1 MARRWLRAAFT
12 GLLICLGQGPAIAA
26 PDEGLAG
33 LLRLDEIIAVMRDE
47 GLAGAADLDGE
58 MLGGRGGDFW
68 RAEARRIYDAGRMSD
83 VVRRALSAGLSA
95 KQAARV
101 RAFYDTER
109 GRRILAL
116 ETAARVA
123 IADPAVEEAAR
134 ARYRQRRDGGDERLA
149 AIGRFVE
156 VNDLIERNVAGTTE
170 SNLQFYRGMI
180 EGGGKGMDEQ
190 AILDRVRARQ
200 DELRRDTTGWVYGFL
215 LMAYSPLGDDDM
227 EAYIA
232 FSQSPAGRALNDALF
247 VGFDTMFSDISFAL
261 GRGVAR
267 AMAASDL

>member
-1 MARRWLRAAFT
+1 MARPWLRAAFA
-12 GLLICLGQGPAIAA
+12 GLLICLGQAPASAA
-26 PDEGLAG
+26 PDDGLAG

-47 GLAGAADLDGE
+47 GLAGAADLDGT

-68 RAEARRIYDAGRMSD
+68 RAEAGRIYDPERMSQE
-83 VVRRALSAGLSA
+83 VRQALSERLTD
-95 KQAARV
+95 QQRTEIL
-101 RAFYDTER
+101 AFYDTER

-134 ARYRQRRDGGDERLA
+134 ARYAELRGSGDETLA
-149 AIGRFVE
+149 RISRFIE
-156 VNDLIERNVAGTTE
+156 VNDLIERNVAGTTV

-180 EGGGKGMDEQ
+180 EGGSKGMDEQ
-190 AILDRVRARQ
+190 TILDRVRAQQ

-215 LMAYSPLGDDDM
+215 LMAYSPLSADDM
-227 EAYIA
+227 SSYIA
-232 FSQSPAGRALNDALF
+232 FSKSPAGQALNDALF
-247 VGFDTMFSDISFAL
+247 VGFDTMFSNISFAL

-267 AMAASDL
+267 AMTASDL